1 MKKKRVVFSSSGG
14 APAMILMNRIM
25 EAFGS
30 DEIETIAARI
40 AATCR
45 TTPVIITPTLKEEY
59 MELKGNTANCISVN
73 NDIILIKS
81 ENIKVS
87 EKTLIIE

>member
-14 APAMILMNRIM
+14 GTTMALMNKLM

-30 DEIETIAARI
+30 DEIEIITSRI

-45 TTPVIITPTLKEEY
+45 TTPVIITPTLEEEY
-59 MELKGNTANCISVN
+59 MELKGNTANCIDVE
-73 NDIILIKS
+73 NDMLHIRS

-87 EKTLIIE
+87 GNTLIIE